1 LTAQPGL
8 GHSIVVVRIEATRES
23 LSDAST
29 FGNNLHYG
37 NEIATLRSQSL
48 SDASTFGNN
57 LHYGNE
63 IATLRSQ

>member
-1 LTAQPGL
+1 MQAL
-8 GHSIVVVRIEATRES
+8 SAT
-23 LSDAST
+23 T
-29 FGNNLHYG
+29 CTYG